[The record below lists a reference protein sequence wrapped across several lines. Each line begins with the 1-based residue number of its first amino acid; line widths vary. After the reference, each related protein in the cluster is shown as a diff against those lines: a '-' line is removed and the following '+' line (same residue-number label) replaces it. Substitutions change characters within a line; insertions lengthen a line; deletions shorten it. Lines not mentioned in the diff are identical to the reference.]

1 MGLRGAMAKTWT
13 CYVINPLEPKS
24 DRMLAQL
31 EGGFWVPYDW
41 SPDDR
46 KVLVYEYISANE
58 NNLWIV
64 DVTTG
69 RKTLLTPKK
78 GSERLPTGLANSARM
93 AKASMSQTDRDSEYQ
108 RIAYIDIAD
117 RGIQTRDR

>member
-1 MGLRGAMAKTWT
+1 
-13 CYVINPLEPKS
+13 
-24 DRMLAQL
+24 MLAQL

-69 RKTLLTPKK
+69 
-78 GSERLPTGLANSARM
+78 ERPS
-93 AKASMSQTDRDSEYQ
+93 
-108 RIAYIDIAD
+108 
-117 RGIQTRDR
+117 